1 MSSKTKLLEQ
11 QRQWATS
18 VGADIDTR
26 GYLSSVAENLY
37 QPLSSRAFRDFS
49 QGSGSELAD
58 TVRRPAKMKALH
70 SSAALAVN
78 VFDYWTDRNMDPI
91 FAALEID
98 PSAESIAFEAQ
109 FPTGHEGKPP
119 NLDLG
124 IRYRNGLVIGVESK
138 ISEWLTPKAPG
149 KEQFKSK
156 YFPESTE
163 LWSSRGLAACQALA
177 REMHEGTARFRYL
190 DAPQLLKHALG
201 LATQHPGNFELYY
214 VYFDWPGP
222 ESSAHRSEVERF
234 ENSVRQDFR
243 FHVSTY
249 QDVFTRLVSAAGTQ
263 HASYIRYLHERY
275 FPSVPVAGI

>member
-58 TVRRPAKMKALH
+58 TLSRPAKMKALH

-98 PSAESIAFEAQ
+98 PSAESVAFEAQ
-109 FPTGHEGKPP
+109 FSTGLEGNPP

-124 IRYRNGLVIGVESK
+124 IRYRSGLVIGVESK
-138 ISEWLTPKAPG
+138 FSEWLTPKAPG
-149 KEQFKSK
+149 KAPFKPK

-163 LWSSRGLAACQALA
+163 LWSSRGLAACQTLA
-177 REMHEGTARFRYL
+177 REIYEGTARFRYL

-234 ENSVRQDFR
+234 ENSVRHDFR

-249 QDVFTRLVSAAGTQ
+249 QDLFTRLVRAAGMQ

-275 FPSVPVAGI
+275 FPGGPVSGI